1 MLDGGHRRCSKPRV
15 LDLKLRA
22 RTSCRG
28 HDIAAFLTGSKIL
41 VAEEALVCL
50 GNRILGVI
58 AHYEALFVQQ
68 SVALAAVPVEAID
81 FAFAPLS
88 LRDKRE
94 GIGGKTRRVRDA
106 SGSIDD

>member
-22 RTSCRG
+22 RTSCRR

-41 VAEEALVCL
+41 VAEEVLVCL

-58 AHYEALFVQQ
+58 AHDEALFVQQ
-68 SVALAAVPVEAID
+68 SVASPAVPVAAID

-88 LRDKRE
+88 LRDKHE
-94 GIGGKTRRVRDA
+94 GIGGKAWRVRDA
-106 SGSIDD
+106 GRSIDN

>member
-22 RTSCRG
+22 RTSCRR

-41 VAEEALVCL
+41 VAEEVLVCL

-58 AHYEALFVQQ
+58 AHYEALFMQQ
-68 SVALAAVPVEAID
+68 SVAFPAVPVKAVD
-81 FAFAPLS
+81 LSFAPLA
-88 LRDKRE
+88 LRDKRK
-94 GIGGKTRRVRDA
+94 GIGRKARRVSDA
-106 SGSIDD
+106 GRSIDD